1 MNYQNRLWAIR
12 TQLKKNGV
20 LRPLD
25 LLLKYDLWWESD
37 ENKKLMLGLKRNEQF
52 INALEILNYRINYGL
67 IIKTRKWKV

>member
-67 IIKTRKWKV
+67 IKKTRKWKV